1 MRTLT
6 ERGLRWIVVSLA
18 LALGANAV
26 FFGFSVIVIG
36 GPGLDLGTWA
46 LVLGIWEALLFASV
60 VPGFLGFWR
69 MWQGKREYDSKRDH
83 DMRWASA
90 AFVLGA
96 VSALMFV
103 GTGVVLG
110 LFYVPV
116 TSASGWTLRAAHQS
130 APILLVVLVGLF
142 LLWTIWRLGTTLSRW
157 VAAGAFLSGVLGLV
171 LGILTLAYSPPMSV
185 GDIALA
191 LPVLSVGLW
200 LVAYLLVT
208 AHLRDVTPRP
218 SASPATT

>member
-26 FFGFSVIVIG
+26 FFGFSVVVIG
-36 GPGLDLGTWA
+36 GPGLDLGTWT
-46 LVLGIWEALLFASV
+46 LVLGLWEALLFASV

-69 MWQGKREYDSKRDH
+69 MWQGKREYNSKRDH
-83 DMRWASA
+83 DMKWASA

-96 VSALMFV
+96 VSALMFF

-110 LFYVPV
+110 LFYVQA
-116 TSASGWTLRAAHQS
+116 TSAPGWTLRAAHQS
-130 APILLVVLVGLF
+130 APVLLVILVGLF

-157 VAAGAFLSGVLGLV
+157 VAAGAFLSGVLVLV
-171 LGILTLAYSPPMSV
+171 LGTLTVAYSLPMSV
-185 GDIALA
+185 WDIALA

-208 AHLRDVTPRP
+208 AHLRDGSPRP